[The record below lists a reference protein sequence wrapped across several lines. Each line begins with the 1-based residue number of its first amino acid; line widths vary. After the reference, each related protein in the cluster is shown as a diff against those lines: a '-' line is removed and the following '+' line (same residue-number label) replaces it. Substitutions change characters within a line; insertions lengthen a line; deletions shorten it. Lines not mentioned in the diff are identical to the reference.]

1 LILPVFLLLTPP
13 GVKLLYHFK
22 NKTMVNN
29 FFIKPIVTLFLFIL
43 IFACSKDEDPEPA
56 NEEEVITLV
65 TLEVTKVGSSETIKY
80 DFEVEGH
87 DHDDNEEEDDD
98 DHDDH
103 DGEHTEIELEANS
116 SYNVSMLIYN
126 DTDPNN
132 IENITLEIIEEKD
145 VHQIFYAIT
154 DELSGF
160 SIASA
165 SDDTVDS
172 NGNSLNIKTTWKTTG
187 ETSGDVVGYLIHE
200 PAQKTGNTRT
210 DFGGATDFEI
220 EFEVHVE

>member
-1 LILPVFLLLTPP
+1 ML
-13 GVKLLYHFK
+13 
-22 NKTMVNN
+22 NN
-29 FFIKPIVTLFLFIL
+29 IYIKPIIALLTFIL

-65 TLEVTKVGSSETIKY
+65 TLEVTKEGSSSPIKY
-80 DFEVEGH
+80 NFEVEGH
-87 DHDDNEEEDDD
+87 DHGDEDHEEEDDD

-116 SYNVSMLIYN
+116 TYNVSMFIYN

-145 VHQIFYAIT
+145 EHQIFYAIT

-165 SDDTVDS
+165 SDDTKDS
-172 NGNSLNIKTTWKTTG
+172 NGDPLFIKTTWTTTG

-200 PAQKTGNTRT
+200 PTSKTGSTRN

>member
-1 LILPVFLLLTPP
+1 
-13 GVKLLYHFK
+13 
-22 NKTMVNN
+22 MSNN
-29 FFIKPIVTLFLFIL
+29 IYIKPIIALLTFIL
-43 IFACSKDEDPEPA
+43 IFACSKDEDPKPA

-65 TLEVTKVGSSETIKY
+65 TLEVTKVGSSSPIKY
-80 DFEVEGH
+80 NFEVEGH
-87 DHDDNEEEDDD
+87 DHGDEDHEEEDDD

-116 SYNVSMLIYN
+116 TYNVSMFIYN
-126 DTDPNN
+126 DSDPNN

-145 VHQIFYAIT
+145 EHHIFYAIT

-165 SDDTVDS
+165 SDDTKDS
-172 NGNSLNIKTTWKTTG
+172 NGDPLFIKTTWTTTG

-200 PAQKTGNTRT
+200 PTSKTGSTRN

>member
-1 LILPVFLLLTPP
+1 ML
-13 GVKLLYHFK
+13 K
-22 NKTMVNN
+22 NI
-29 FFIKPIVTLFLFIL
+29 FIKPSIALFLFIL
-43 IFACSKDEDPEPA
+43 VFACSKDEDPEPS

-65 TLEVTKVGSSETIKY
+65 TLEVTKVGSSETITY
-80 DFEVEGH
+80 NFEVEGH
-87 DHDDNEEEDDD
+87 AHDDEDEDDDDDD
-98 DHDDH
+98 DHDGH
-103 DGEHTEIELEANS
+103 EGEHAEIELEPNS

-132 IENITLEIIEEKD
+132 IENITLEVIEEAD
-145 VHQIFYAIT
+145 EHQIYYAIT

-165 SDDTVDS
+165 SNDTRDS
-172 NGNSLNIKTTWKTTG
+172 DGNPLFLKTTWTTIG

-200 PAQKTGNTRT
+200 PTSKTGSTRN

-220 EFEVHVE
+220 EFEVHVEE

>member
-1 LILPVFLLLTPP
+1 MF
-13 GVKLLYHFK
+13 
-22 NKTMVNN
+22 NN
-29 FFIKPIVTLFLFIL
+29 IFIKPIIALFLFVL

-56 NEEEVITLV
+56 HEEEIVTLV
-65 TLEVTKVGSSETIKY
+65 TLEVSKVGSSETIKY
-80 DFEVEGH
+80 NFEVEGH
-87 DHDDNEEEDDD
+87 DHDDHEEEEEEDD

-116 SYNVSMLIYN
+116 SYNVSMFIYN

-132 IENITLEIIEEKD
+132 IKNITQEIIEEKD
-145 VHQIFYAIT
+145 EHQVFYAIT

-160 SIASA
+160 SIEPA

-172 NGNSLNIKTTWKTTG
+172 NGNSLYIKTTWTTTG

-200 PAQKTGNTRT
+200 PTQKTGTTRT

-220 EFEVHVE
+220 DFEVHVE

>member
-1 LILPVFLLLTPP
+1 ML
-13 GVKLLYHFK
+13 
-22 NKTMVNN
+22 NN
-29 FFIKPIVTLFLFIL
+29 IFIKPIIALFTFIL

-56 NEEEVITLV
+56 HEEEVISLV

-80 DFEVEGH
+80 NFEVEGH
-87 DHDDNEEEDDD
+87 DHDDHGEEDDDD

-103 DGEHTEIELEANS
+103 EGEHMEIELEANS

-132 IENITLEIIEEKD
+132 IENITLEIIEEVD
-145 VHQIFYAIT
+145 EHQVFYAIT

-165 SDDTVDS
+165 SDDTLDS
-172 NGNSLNIKTTWKTTG
+172 NGKPLYIKTTWTTTG
-187 ETSGDVVGYLIHE
+187 ETSGDVVAYLIHE
-200 PAQKTGNTRT
+200 PTSKTGSTRT

>member
-1 LILPVFLLLTPP
+1 MLKNVHLKLIF
-13 GVKLLYHFK
+13 
-22 NKTMVNN
+22 
-29 FFIKPIVTLFLFIL
+29 TLFLFIL

-56 NEEEVITLV
+56 HEEEVITLV

-80 DFEVEGH
+80 NFEVEGH
-87 DHDDNEEEDDD
+87 DHDHDDDDHDDDDD

-103 DGEHTEIELEANS
+103 EGEHTGIELEANS

-132 IENITLEIIEEKD
+132 IENVTLEIIEEVD
-145 VHQIFYAIT
+145 DHQVFYAIT

-165 SDDTVDS
+165 PNDTKDSD
-172 NGNSLNIKTTWKTTG
+172 GKPLFIKTTWTTTG

-200 PAQKTGNTRT
+200 LSL
-210 DFGGATDFEI
+210 I
-220 EFEVHVE
+220 HI

>member
-1 LILPVFLLLTPP
+1 M
-13 GVKLLYHFK
+13 FK
-22 NKTMVNN
+22 NLHT
-29 FFIKPIVTLFLFIL
+29 KPIIAVFLFIL
-43 IFACSKDEDPEPA
+43 IFACSKDDDPAPA
-56 NEEEVITLV
+56 HEEEVITKV
-65 TLEVTKVGSSETIKY
+65 TLEVSKVGSSETKKY

-87 DHDDNEEEDDD
+87 EHGDHEEKEDD

-103 DGEHTEIELEANS
+103 DGEHAEIELDPNS
-116 SYNVSMLIYN
+116 SYNVSIFIYN

-132 IENITLEIIEEKD
+132 IQNVTLEIIKEKD

-160 SIASA
+160 SIKSA
-165 SDDTVDS
+165 SDDNLDS
-172 NGNSLNIKTTWKTTG
+172 SGKPLFIKTTWTTTG

-200 PAQKTGNTRT
+200 PTSKTGNTRT

>member
-1 LILPVFLLLTPP
+1 MF
-13 GVKLLYHFK
+13 
-22 NKTMVNN
+22 NN
-29 FFIKPIVTLFLFIL
+29 IFIKPIIALFLFTL
-43 IFACSKDEDPEPA
+43 IFACSKDVDPEPA
-56 NEEEVITLV
+56 HEEEAITLV
-65 TLEVTKVGSSETIKY
+65 TLEVSKVGSSETIKY
-80 DFEVEGH
+80 NFEVEGH
-87 DHDDNEEEDDD
+87 DHDDHEEEEDDD

-116 SYNVSMLIYN
+116 SYNVSISIYN

-145 VHQIFYAIT
+145 EHHIFYAIT

-160 SIASA
+160 SIAPA

-172 NGNSLNIKTTWKTTG
+172 NGKSLNIKTTWTTTG
-187 ETSGDVVGYLIHE
+187 ETSGDVVAYLIHE
-200 PAQKTGNTRT
+200 PVQKTGSTRN